1 MDACGTRQFPHP
13 LQSPI
18 NKYPRSSVISR
29 KSDDGDE
36 DLGGYIEW
44 DEMNVNAREMSEGIS
59 LNDTIFHCLYFVQ
72 FFFPFISP
80 PHISSTRNGWQ

>member
-1 MDACGTRQFPHP
+1 MDACGIRQFPHP

-18 NKYPRSSVISR
+18 NKYPRSSMISR
-29 KSDDGDE
+29 KSDDDD

-59 LNDTIFHCLYFVQ
+59 LNDTIFHCLYIIH
-72 FFFPFISP
+72 FFPFYIFSA
-80 PHISSTRNGWQ
+80 HLFDTEL